1 MGELMKIIGKI
12 LYIYI
17 CFGFVP
23 IYLAF
28 YIGEQEIKWWQS
40 ILIFISG
47 FILTNYDPEKF

>member
-1 MGELMKIIGKI
+1 MGELMRIIGRI
-12 LYIYI
+12 IYI
-17 CFGFVP
+17 CIGFVP

-28 YIGEQEIKWWQS
+28 YISGQEVRWWQS